1 MSDDH
6 ALLER
11 WRAGDRGAGD
21 ALFERHFKGVRRF
34 FKSKVGPDH
43 AEDLIQRTFLGC
55 VKGVDRYRGDASFR
69 SYLFAIARNE
79 LYMHFRSL
87 RTRPG
92 SDPDVSVHSVVDLQ
106 TGVSTAIGKE
116 DERRLIQ
123 AALRHLPVEAQTL
136 LELAYWEGLS
146 SEELAGVFGV
156 SPVTIR
162 TRKFRAREKLREL
175 VDQLRDPHSP
185 LVQDL
190 DAATTHARMP

>member
-1 MSDDH
+1 MSDDR
-6 ALLER
+6 ALLTR
-11 WRAGDRGAGD
+11 WRAGDRSAGD

-34 FKSKVGPDH
+34 FKSKVGPEN

-55 VKGVDRYRGDASFR
+55 VKGIEQYRGDASFR

-92 SDPDVSVHSVVDLQ
+92 SDPDVSIHSVVDLQ
-106 TGVSTAIGKE
+106 TGVSTAMGKE
-116 DERRLIQ
+116 DERQLVLL
-123 AALRHLPVEAQTL
+123 ALRHLPVEAQTL

-146 SEELAGVFGV
+146 SEELADVFGV

-162 TRKFRAREKLREL
+162 TRKFRAREKLRAV
-175 VDQLRDPHSP
+175 VDQLRDPNSP
-185 LVQDL
+185 LVRDL
-190 DAATTHARMP
+190 EAATAAARMA